1 MGLSYYQRRRLE
13 KKIPPVPSAS
23 VRSCLVLPSR
33 SCPFSGSA
41 RPERRALPAAPA
53 RRAPVRSPPARVVV
67 FVVVST
73 PRSSWAARRNPLPP
87 PRSQYHAERIR
98 DVFTQLDVNGKGIL
112 SFDEIRLGL
121 EREGFDWVR
130 LASESFPSAMTLRA
144 IRPRATSPS
153 SASRRVGASLVAVP
167 LPLAVPI
174 LDCDVPVPPSP
185 DALTA
190 PPSPPPQKKLRS
202 RSRTSTGRR

>member
-1 MGLSYYQRRRLE
+1 MTWSYHITNDADSKKNSSRPVSVGQVLSGPSFPLLSLFRKCATRASRTARGARASGPGSLAPPARRRLRRR
-13 KKIPPVPSAS
+13 VHAS
-23 VRSCLVLPSR
+23 VVM
-33 SCPFSGSA
+33 GGEA
-41 RPERRALPAAPA
+41 K
-53 RRAPVRSPPARVVV
+53 
-67 FVVVST
+67 
-73 PRSSWAARRNPLPP
+73 PLPP

-167 LPLAVPI
+167 LPSP
-174 LDCDVPVPPSP
+174 CPFWMRRPVPRRRR
-185 DALTA
+185 LTA
-190 PPSPPPQKKLRS
+190 PPRPPQKKLRS